1 VGLNKSYATIID
13 QEEPIIELYKNY
25 IHVLSEIDADVSNV
39 QQTASTLVLANVL
52 NKIWFQLK
60 KS

>member
-1 VGLNKSYATIID
+1 MGLNKSYATIID
-13 QEEPIIELYKNY
+13 QEDPIIEMYKIY
-25 IHVLSEIDADVSNV
+25 IHVLLEIDSDVSNV
-39 QQTASTLVLANVL
+39 EQTASTLVLSNVL

>member
-1 VGLNKSYATIID
+1 MGLNKSYATIID
-13 QEEPIIELYKNY
+13 QEDPIIEMYKNY
-25 IHVLSEIDADVSNV
+25 IHVLLEIDSDVSNV
-39 QQTASTLVLANVL
+39 EQTASTLVLSNVL

>member
-1 VGLNKSYATIID
+1 MGLNKSYATIID
-13 QEEPIIELYKNY
+13 KEDPIIEMYKNY
-25 IHVLSEIDADVSNV
+25 IHVLSEIDADISHIH
-39 QQTASTLVLANVL
+39 QTASTLVLSNVL

>member
-1 VGLNKSYATIID
+1 MGLNKSYATIID
-13 QEEPIIELYKNY
+13 QEDPIIEMYKNY
-25 IHVLSEIDADVSNV
+25 IHVLEEIDSDISHIH
-39 QQTASTLVLANVL
+39 QTASTLVLSNVL

>member
-1 VGLNKSYATIID
+1 MGLNKSYATIID
-13 QEEPIIELYKNY
+13 HEDPIIEMYKNY

-39 QQTASTLVLANVL
+39 EQTASTLVLSNVL